1 MIRFDGN
8 AAARAVANEL
18 RERVER
24 IKRPLRLA
32 MISVGENAV
41 TRSFMKK
48 KEEFG
53 ALIGVQ
59 TRIYI
64 VPETASTT
72 AMRKKIAEVVHIK
85 QNTAVIVQLPL
96 PTQMQPDYLVNAVP
110 AAKDADVLSS
120 RAIGDYVAGRGVLTP
135 PVVGAIEYILSEANI
150 ALTPETRV
158 VVVGAGR
165 LVGRPTS
172 LWLTRNQAIYT
183 LISTETPEL
192 ARHLRDADVVITG
205 VGKPGLITAQMLKK
219 GAVVIDAGTAE
230 SHGKVVGDVDSGG
243 IEDVAELYTPVPG
256 GVGPLTVAMVF
267 RNLVALAE
275 QKK

>member
-1 MIRFDGN
+1 MMRFDGN
-8 AAARAVANEL
+8 AAAHEVAEGLKKRVAN
-18 RERVER
+18 

-32 MISVGENAV
+32 MISVGENSV

-53 ALIGVQ
+53 LVIGVG
-59 TRIYI
+59 TRIYS
-64 VPETASTT
+64 VPESASTT

-85 QNTAVIVQLPL
+85 QNTAVIIQLPL
-96 PTQMQPDYLVNAVP
+96 PAHMQPDYLVNAVP

-120 RAIGDYVAGRGVLTP
+120 RAIGDYTMGRGVIVP
-135 PVVGAIEYILSEANI
+135 PVVGAIEYILAKAECDISGKNI
-150 ALTPETRV
+150 V
-158 VVVGAGR
+158 VLGAGR
-165 LVGRPTS
+165 LVGRPVS
-172 LWLTRNQAIYT
+172 LWLTKNQAVYT
-183 LISTETPEL
+183 LIGKETPDMEERL
-192 ARHLRDADVVITG
+192 KSADLVISG
-205 VGKPGLITAQMLKK
+205 VGKPGLITAKMLKK

-230 SHGKVVGDVDSGG
+230 SHGKVVGDVDPIG
-243 IEDVAELYTPVPG
+243 IENVASLYTPVPG

>member
-8 AAARAVANEL
+8 AAAREVATSL
-18 RERVER
+18 KARVSAM
-24 IKRPLRLA
+24 KRPLRLA
-32 MISVGENAV
+32 MISVGENSV

-53 ALIGVQ
+53 AMIGVE
-59 TRIYI
+59 TRIYTM
-64 VPETASTT
+64 PEGASTT

-96 PTQMQPDYLVNAVP
+96 PVQMQPDYLVNAVP
-110 AAKDADVLSS
+110 PEKDADALSS
-120 RAIGDYVAGRGVLTP
+120 RAIGDYTMGRGVLVP
-135 PVVGAIEYILSEANI
+135 PIVGAIEYILANANVDI
-150 ALTPETRV
+150 VGKNIV
-158 VVVGAGR
+158 VLGAGR

-172 LWLTRNQAIYT
+172 LWLTRNQAVYT
-183 LISTETPEL
+183 LIGKESPDMAGSL
-192 ARHLRDADVVITG
+192 KQADIVVSG
-205 VGKPGLITAQMLKK
+205 VGKPGLITAAMLKQ
-219 GAVVIDAGTAE
+219 GVILIDAGTSE
-230 SHGKVVGDVDSGG
+230 SHGKVVGDVDPVG
-243 IEDVAELYTPVPG
+243 IEDVASLYTPVPG